1 MVADDAPVPHRIDV
15 HYHIL
20 PKRYAEDAR
29 IRENMRT
36 QYVDPATLGWTAAQ
50 AVEDM
55 DRNGIARGIGSI
67 VVPGVWMGDVAHG
80 RRVARDWNEDAARI
94 AADHPGRFGVFAPI
108 PLPDADGSLAEIAYA
123 LDTLKCDGI
132 GLMTSYDDRW
142 LGNSG
147 FWPVYE
153 ELNRRKAV
161 AFVHPT
167 VPACC
172 ANIAPEVPSFI
183 VEVPTDTTRAIASLL
198 LTGTLARFP
207 DIRFVFS
214 HGGGTVPV
222 LAARITGLARMRKDL
237 AERIPDGAESEL
249 AKLYYDTAIAANPI
263 TMAALT
269 RLAPISHI
277 LFGSDTPFVPIAATA
292 MGLKGCGFT
301 PEHLA
306 AIERGNAEA
315 LLAR

>member
-1 MVADDAPVPHRIDV
+1 MEADTAPHRIDV

-20 PKRYAEDAR
+20 PGGYAEDPDVRAH
-29 IRENMRT
+29 MRT
-36 QYVDPATLGWTAAQ
+36 QYVDPASLGWTAAQ

-67 VVPGVWMGDVAHG
+67 VVPGVWLGDVAQG
-80 RRVARDWNEDAARI
+80 RRLARAWNEEAARI

-108 PLPDADGSLAEIAYA
+108 PLPDADGALAEIEYA
-123 LDTLKCDGI
+123 LDTLGCDGI

-142 LGNSG
+142 LGDAG

-161 AFVHPT
+161 VFVHPT
-167 VPACC
+167 VPNCC
-172 ANIAPEVPSFI
+172 AAIAPEVPSFI
-183 VEVPTDTTRAIASLL
+183 VEVPTDTTRTIASLL

-222 LAARITGLARMRKDL
+222 LAARITGLARMRQDL
-237 AERIPDGAESEL
+237 ARHVPNGAEAEL
-249 AKLYYDTAIAANPI
+249 ARLYYDTAIAANPI

-269 RLAPISHI
+269 RLAPLSHI

-292 MGLKGCGFT
+292 MGLKGCGFSAA
-301 PEHLA
+301 ELA

-315 LLAR
+315 LFAR